1 MKVDKAQ
8 KALLWQENGPFP
20 LRQCSTMLG
29 PVAWWT
35 EYQPHV
41 SLHLLLCTHIFGAV
55 HKQHNHTQKPRSWL
69 PYIFQVYKTFK
80 SPKIQF
86 NALRKGKRKI
96 FFPPAISLPN
106 TMRLGW
112 LSFPVYTNLLVFQE
126 TSCSQAPSK
135 PVTHVGFSYKSRL
148 DSSPLSVF
156 ICSVSALF
164 LLV

>member
-8 KALLWQENGPFP
+8 KAFLWQENGPFP
-20 LRQCSTMLG
+20 LRQCSSMLG
-29 PVAWWT
+29 PMAWWT

-69 PYIFQVYKTFK
+69 PYTFQVYKTFK

-86 NALRKGKRKI
+86 NALRKGKREI
-96 FFPPAISLPN
+96 FFPPPSAFQILWDLVGFLFLYIL
-106 TMRLGW
+106 T
-112 LSFPVYTNLLVFQE
+112 LLVFQE
-126 TSCSQAPSK
+126 TSCSQAPPK
-135 PVTHVGFSYKSRL
+135 PVTHVCFSYKSRL
-148 DSSPLSVF
+148 DLSPLSVF
-156 ICSVSALF
+156 VCSVSALF

>member
-8 KALLWQENGPFP
+8 KAFLWQENGPFP

-96 FFPPAISLPN
+96 FSPP
-106 TMRLGW
+106 
-112 LSFPVYTNLLVFQE
+112 
-126 TSCSQAPSK
+126 PSAYQILWDL
-135 PVTHVGFSYKSRL
+135 VGF
-148 DSSPLSVF
+148 
-156 ICSVSALF
+156 LF
-164 LLV
+164 LYILTFLCSRRHHVHRLLQSQWLTSASVINLD